1 MADKEDGFVE
11 KIEGPVS
18 PEKVAMIADEIGEEG
33 TLASI
38 RARVTRIRQNPV
50 TGDNEEVPAAKP
62 EVKAKEGESVPE
74 KGDGKGSAA
83 DKLDIK
89 PVAFSAPG
97 YLKGKSDGQLFFISE
112 KGSPNTDMDD
122 FGPGSA
128 ANLSKDDLWSV
139 ISYMRKTFTK

>member
-1 MADKEDGFVE
+1 MKTTSIAIIAGIGVLAAGLAVAADHKTPVAPQTYLAMKNPLKDTKDVVE
-11 KIEGPVS
+11 NGAKIY
-18 PEKVAMIADEIGEEG
+18 EKKCKKCHG
-33 TLASI
+33 
-38 RARVTRIRQNPV
+38 
-50 TGDNEEVPAAKP
+50 
-62 EVKAKEGESVPE
+62 E

>member
-1 MADKEDGFVE
+1 MKTTSILIVSGIGILAAGLAAAADHK
-11 KIEGPVS
+11 
-18 PEKVAMIADEIGEEG
+18 
-33 TLASI
+33 T
-38 RARVTRIRQNPV
+38 
-50 TGDNEEVPAAKP
+50 PAAPQTYLAMKNP
-62 EVKAKEGESVPE
+62 LKDTKDVVENGAKIYEKKCKKCHGE

-89 PVAFSAPG
+89 PVSFSAPG
-97 YLKGKSDGQLFFISE
+97 YMKGKSDGQLFFISE

-139 ISYMRKTFTK
+139 IAYIRKTFTK

>member
-1 MADKEDGFVE
+1 MKTTLSAAIAGIGILAAGTAAAAEHKTPVAPKDYLAMKNPLKDTKDVVE
-11 KIEGPVS
+11 NGAKIY
-18 PEKVAMIADEIGEEG
+18 EKKCKKCHG
-33 TLASI
+33 
-38 RARVTRIRQNPV
+38 
-50 TGDNEEVPAAKP
+50 
-62 EVKAKEGESVPE
+62 E

-89 PVAFSAPG
+89 PASFSASG
-97 YLKGKSDGQLFFISE
+97 NLKGRSDGQLFFISE

-139 ISYMRKTFTK
+139 IAYIRKTFTK